1 MLRHTAHPKGH
12 LMRWRHK
19 SAHLLPVDIFLTQF
33 PVQMPQGKSKISLP
47 QYQSEGRVLRP
58 FVIF

>member
-1 MLRHTAHPKGH
+1 
-12 LMRWRHK
+12 MRWRHK

-33 PVQMPQGKSKISLP
+33 PVHMPQGKSKISLP
-47 QYQSEGRVLRP
+47 QYQGEGRVLRP